1 MNFDDERLKP
11 VVARNAFSAY
21 KGVTFARRVTD
32 SCS

>member
-1 MNFDDERLKP
+1 

-21 KGVTFARRVTD
+21 RGITFSRRVTD